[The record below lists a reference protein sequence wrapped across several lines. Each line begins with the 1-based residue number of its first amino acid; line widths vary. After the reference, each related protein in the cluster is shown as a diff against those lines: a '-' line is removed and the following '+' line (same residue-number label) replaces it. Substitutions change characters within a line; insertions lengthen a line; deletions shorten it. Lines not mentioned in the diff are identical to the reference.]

1 MRGAQHAKAIS
12 KKFTMVQLSI
22 REATKRP
29 VPEKVS
35 NRPTLIR
42 EAPSRFVST
51 APLTTCHRGVW
62 GAAATDTAA
71 DAASAGAAS
80 ALAEVGEASAAVGA
94 PKGAGTAVAAA
105 VEWLL
110 GAAAAAA

>member
-12 KKFTMVQLSI
+12 KKLTMVRLSI

-71 DAASAGAAS
+71 DAASAV
-80 ALAEVGEASAAVGA
+80 AEVGEASAAVGA
-94 PKGAGTAVAAA
+94 PKGAGTAGAAA